1 MAQTATRGASP
12 LYRDIAE
19 RTQGELYI
27 GVVGPVRAGKSTFI
41 SNFMQQLVLPLVP
54 PGPRRERIVD
64 ELPQSGSGKTIMTT
78 QPKFVPSDGAATVQL
93 PDHASARVRMVDS
106 VGYLVRGALGTQ
118 EGGDARMVSTPWSQQ
133 DMPFEEAAQLGTR
146 KVMTDHAT
154 VGVVVTT
161 DGTVAELPREAYVPA
176 EEQVIRELKTLG
188 KPFAVVLNSAQPES
202 RQAKELQAAMSEKY
216 DAPVTLLSAKE
227 MTAEDVQGVMRDL
240 LSAFP
245 LREMRFTLPE
255 WVSALDDQH
264 WLTQHIVS
272 LVREAGAQIAR
283 MRDAEKA
290 QSAFAAS
297 EYADTPQLDQLE
309 YGEGSAR
316 FSLPL
321 KNGLFNQILSEQ
333 CGAEIESDGHL
344 LRLLKELVSAKKEYD
359 RVADALREAVDT
371 GYGLVAPAMSD
382 VTLYEPE
389 VSRQAG
395 RYGIRLRAK
404 APALHLIRSDIEAE
418 VSPVL
423 GTQEQTDEFAA
434 SLRDT
439 YEQDPQALLQT
450 NFFGR
455 SLESLI
461 SEGLAGKL
469 QRMPPDAQEKV
480 RAALTKILNEG
491 DGGMICILL

>member
-1 MAQTATRGASP
+1 MSEQNFD
-12 LYRDIAE
+12 LYRDIAK
-19 RTQGELYI
+19 RTDGDVYI
-27 GVVGPVRAGKSTFI
+27 GVVGPVRTGKSTLI
-41 SNFMQQLVLPLVP
+41 SRMMEELVLSRMAA
-54 PGPRRERIVD
+54 GPRRERLTD

-395 RYGIRLRAK
+395 RYGVRLRAK

-480 RAALTKILNEG
+480 RAALTRILNEG

>member
-344 LRLLKELVSAKKEYD
+344 LRLLKDLVSAKREYD

-395 RYGIRLRAK
+395 RYGVRLRAK

-439 YEQDPQALLQT
+439 YAQDPQALLQT

-461 SEGLAGKL
+461 REGLAGKL

-480 RAALTKILNEG
+480 RAALTRILNEG

>member
-245 LREMRFTLPE
+245 LREMRFALPE

-272 LVREAGAQIAR
+272 LVREAGAQIVR

-290 QSAFAAS
+290 QRAFAAS
-297 EYADTPQLDQLE
+297 EYADAPQLDQLE

-395 RYGIRLRAK
+395 RYGVRLRAK

-418 VSPVL
+418 VSPVM

-480 RAALTKILNEG
+480 RAALTRILNEG

>member
-161 DGTVAELPREAYVPA
+161 DGTVAELTREAYVPA

-202 RQAKELQAAMSEKY
+202 KQAKELQAAMSEKY

-272 LVREAGAQIAR
+272 LVREAGAQIVR

-290 QSAFAAS
+290 QRAFAAS
-297 EYADTPQLDQLE
+297 EYADAPQLDQLE

-395 RYGIRLRAK
+395 RYGVRLRAK

-480 RAALTKILNEG
+480 RAALTRILNEG

>member
-245 LREMRFTLPE
+245 LREMCFTLPE

-272 LVREAGAQIAR
+272 LVREAGAQIVR

-395 RYGIRLRAK
+395 RYGVRLRAK

-480 RAALTKILNEG
+480 RATLTRILNEG

>member
-272 LVREAGAQIAR
+272 LVREAGAQIVR

-395 RYGIRLRAK
+395 RYGVRLRAK

-461 SEGLAGKL
+461 REGLAGKL

>member
-216 DAPVTLLSAKE
+216 DVPVTLLSAKE

-272 LVREAGAQIAR
+272 LVREAGAQIVR

-290 QSAFAAS
+290 QRAFAAS
-297 EYADTPQLDQLE
+297 EYADAPQLDQLE

-395 RYGIRLRAK
+395 RYGVRLRAK

-480 RAALTKILNEG
+480 RAALTRILNEG

>member
-272 LVREAGAQIAR
+272 LVREAGAQIVR

-290 QSAFAAS
+290 QSVFAAS

-344 LRLLKELVSAKKEYD
+344 LRLLKELVSAKREYD

-395 RYGIRLRAK
+395 RYGVRLRAK

-461 SEGLAGKL
+461 REGLAGKL

-480 RAALTKILNEG
+480 RAALTRILNEG

>member
-64 ELPQSGSGKTIMTT
+64 ERPQSGSGKTIMTT

-245 LREMRFTLPE
+245 LREMRFALPE

-395 RYGIRLRAK
+395 RYGVRLRAK

-439 YEQDPQALLQT
+439 YAQDPQALLQT

-480 RAALTKILNEG
+480 RAALTRILNEG

>member
-321 KNGLFNQILSEQ
+321 RNGLFNQILSEQ

-371 GYGLVAPAMSD
+371 GYGLVTPAMSD

-480 RAALTKILNEG
+480 RAALTRILNEG

>member
-154 VGVVVTT
+154 VGVVLTT

-272 LVREAGAQIAR
+272 LVREAGAQIVR

-461 SEGLAGKL
+461 REGLAGKL

-480 RAALTKILNEG
+480 RAALTRILNEG

>member
-290 QSAFAAS
+290 QRAFAAS
-297 EYADTPQLDQLE
+297 EYADAPQLDQLE

-395 RYGIRLRAK
+395 RYGVRLRAK

-480 RAALTKILNEG
+480 RAALTRILNEG

>member
-245 LREMRFTLPE
+245 LREIRFTLPE

-272 LVREAGAQIAR
+272 LVREAGAQIVR

-395 RYGIRLRAK
+395 RYGVRLRAK

-423 GTQEQTDEFAA
+423 GTQEQTDDFAA

-480 RAALTKILNEG
+480 RAALTRILNEG

>member
-118 EGGDARMVSTPWSQQ
+118 EGGDARMVSTPWAQQ

-272 LVREAGAQIAR
+272 LVREAGAQIVR

-395 RYGIRLRAK
+395 RYGVRLRAK

-480 RAALTKILNEG
+480 RAALTRILNEG

>member
-227 MTAEDVQGVMRDL
+227 MTAEDVQGVMGDL

-272 LVREAGAQIAR
+272 LVREAGAQIVR

-395 RYGIRLRAK
+395 RYGVRLRAK

-423 GTQEQTDEFAA
+423 GTQEQTDDFAA

-480 RAALTKILNEG
+480 RAALTRILNEG

>member
-19 RTQGELYI
+19 RTQGEFYI

-216 DAPVTLLSAKE
+216 DVPVTLLSAKE

-245 LREMRFTLPE
+245 LREMRFALPE

-272 LVREAGAQIAR
+272 LVREAGEQIVR

-297 EYADTPQLDQLE
+297 EYVDTPQLDQLE

-321 KNGLFNQILSEQ
+321 RNGLFNQILSEQ

-395 RYGIRLRAK
+395 RYGVRLRAK

-439 YEQDPQALLQT
+439 YAQDPQALLQT

-461 SEGLAGKL
+461 REGLAGKL

-480 RAALTKILNEG
+480 RAALTRILNEG

>member
-395 RYGIRLRAK
+395 RYGVRLRAK

-423 GTQEQTDEFAA
+423 GTQEQTDDFAA

-461 SEGLAGKL
+461 REGLAGKL

-480 RAALTKILNEG
+480 RAALTRILNEG

>member
-344 LRLLKELVSAKKEYD
+344 LRLLKELVSAKREYD

-395 RYGIRLRAK
+395 RYGVRLRAK

-480 RAALTKILNEG
+480 RAALTRILNEG

>member
-255 WVSALDDQH
+255 WVSALDDQN

-290 QSAFAAS
+290 QRAFAAS
-297 EYADTPQLDQLE
+297 EYADAPQLDQLE

-395 RYGIRLRAK
+395 RYGVRLRAK

-461 SEGLAGKL
+461 REGLAGKL

-480 RAALTKILNEG
+480 RAALTRILNEG

>member
-216 DAPVTLLSAKE
+216 DVPVTLLSAKE

-321 KNGLFNQILSEQ
+321 RNGLFNQILSEQ

-371 GYGLVAPAMSD
+371 GYGLVTPAMSD

>member
-371 GYGLVAPAMSD
+371 GYGLVTPAMSD

-480 RAALTKILNEG
+480 RAALTRILNEG

>member
-118 EGGDARMVSTPWSQQ
+118 EGGDARMVSTPWAQQ

-245 LREMRFTLPE
+245 LREMRFALPE

-272 LVREAGAQIAR
+272 LVREAGAQIVR

-290 QSAFAAS
+290 QPAFAAS
-297 EYADTPQLDQLE
+297 EYADAPQLDQLE

-395 RYGIRLRAK
+395 RYGVRLRAK

-480 RAALTKILNEG
+480 RAALTRILNEG